1 MHANALDRY
10 QKGESLIH
18 RLDPRVKVVVTVLFI
33 LSNVLL
39 PDGAWLA
46 FVLAWGL
53 VLLTSA
59 LAGLGLGYAIKRS
72 FVALPF
78 ALAAITVMFNMPGQP
93 LFAWQLGPWHLVATD
108 AGVIRFA
115 SIVIRTWLS
124 VQMAILLTATTRF
137 PDLLHALHHLR
148 VPALLVAIISF
159 MYRYL
164 FVITDEAMR
173 LMRAREARSARPAK
187 YPLRATGGQ
196 RSRIT
201 WRARVTGNMVGQLF
215 LRSYERSDRVYSAM
229 LARGYSG
236 QFLTINPHVMCAS
249 DWMVGAVAVMMLLLL
264 QVIGRVAVL

>member
-1 MHANALDRY
+1 MQVNALDRY
-10 QKGESLIH
+10 QTGESLIH
-18 RLDPRVKVVVTVLFI
+18 HLDPRVKVVVTVLFI

-59 LAGLGLGYAIKRS
+59 LAGLSLGYTLKRS

-78 ALAAITVMFNMPGQP
+78 ALAAVTVMFNVPGRP
-93 LFAWQLGPWHLVATD
+93 LLTWQLGPWHLVATD

-137 PDLLHALHHLR
+137 PDLLHALQHLR
-148 VPALLVAIISF
+148 IPSLLVAIIAF

-164 FVITDEAMR
+164 FVITDEAKR
-173 LMRAREARSARPAK
+173 LMRAREARSARSASEV
-187 YPLRATGGQ
+187 GG
-196 RSRIT
+196 SSVT
-201 WRARVTGNMVGQLF
+201 WGARVTGNMVGQLF
-215 LRSYERSDRVYSAM
+215 LRSYERSDRVYNAM
-229 LARGYSG
+229 LARGYNG
-236 QFLTINPHVMCAS
+236 QFLTINPHVMCTS
-249 DWMVGAVAVMMLLLL
+249 DWMAGAMAVVVLLLL
-264 QVIGRVAVL
+264 QVMGRIAM